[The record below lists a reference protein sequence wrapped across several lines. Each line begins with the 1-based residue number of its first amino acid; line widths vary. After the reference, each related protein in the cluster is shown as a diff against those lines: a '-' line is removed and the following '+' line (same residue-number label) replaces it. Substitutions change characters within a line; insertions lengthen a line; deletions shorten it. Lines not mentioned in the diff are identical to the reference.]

1 MLKIH
6 HIDMFQIKF
15 LDLNKIMFYVITNIL
30 HIGLLMEKF
39 NFNVRGRVGLTQT
52 KIKFTHT
59 FWCRPPI
66 YL

>member
-1 MLKIH
+1 
-6 HIDMFQIKF
+6 MFQIKF

-52 KIKFTHT
+52 KIKFT
-59 FWCRPPI
+59 
-66 YL
+66 